1 MIDLRRTTA
10 SDPDFQSLVAE
21 LDKEFWLRYP
31 ATQQNF
37 APHNKIDRAARV
49 VVAYADGKALG
60 CGCFRPIPEARTI
73 EIKRMFVLPSSRGRG
88 IARKVLEELETW
100 RREDD
105 FIQSK
110 LETGNNQPEAVAVY
124 KRALYRQIPNY
135 PPYTNMA
142 DSICMAKMLK

>member
-1 MIDLRRTTA
+1 
-10 SDPDFQSLVAE
+10 
-21 LDKEFWLRYP
+21 
-31 ATQQNF
+31 
-37 APHNKIDRAARV
+37 
-49 VVAYADGKALG
+49 
-60 CGCFRPIPEARTI
+60 
-73 EIKRMFVLPSSRGRG
+73 MFVLPSSRGRG